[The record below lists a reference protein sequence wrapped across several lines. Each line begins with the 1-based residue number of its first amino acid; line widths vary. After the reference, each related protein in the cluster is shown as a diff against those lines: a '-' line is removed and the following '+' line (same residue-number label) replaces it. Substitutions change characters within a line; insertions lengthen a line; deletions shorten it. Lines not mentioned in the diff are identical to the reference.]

1 MKNKIAAIV
10 VTYNRLNMLK
20 ENIDFLK
27 KQTEQNFD
35 ILYFKKKIK
44 IVLKSRDYKMKR
56 ERILI
61 KGFYAGLFFNPK
73 IEFVNQK

>member
-44 IVLKSRDYKMKR
+44 IVLKLRDYKMKKSNYIDAWLLCR
-56 ERILI
+56 TI
-61 KGFYAGLFFNPK
+61 F
-73 IEFVNQK
+73 

>member
-20 ENIDFLK
+20 ENIDSLK

-35 ILYFKKKIK
+35 ILYLKKKIK
-44 IVLKSRDYKMKR
+44 IVLM
-56 ERILI
+56 E
-61 KGFYAGLFFNPK
+61 
-73 IEFVNQK
+73 QKNI